1 MNLRK
6 FVVEVIETKE
16 VEVWLDTD
24 QYGETFLKE
33 FSESMFK
40 VDDISEVVRSVAF
53 QAATSTG
60 SFIEGLGDWP
70 KSWQR
75 EKNIEELGYHVNVTE
90 VDVELEFKEE
100 V

>member
-24 QYGETFLKE
+24 QYGEDFLKE
-33 FSESMFK
+33 FSEGMFK
-40 VDDISEVVRSVAF
+40 VDDISDVVRSVAF

-70 KSWQR
+70 DAWQR
-75 EKNIEELGYHVNVTE
+75 EKNIEELGYHVDVTYL
-90 VDVELEFKEE
+90 DVELEFKEE